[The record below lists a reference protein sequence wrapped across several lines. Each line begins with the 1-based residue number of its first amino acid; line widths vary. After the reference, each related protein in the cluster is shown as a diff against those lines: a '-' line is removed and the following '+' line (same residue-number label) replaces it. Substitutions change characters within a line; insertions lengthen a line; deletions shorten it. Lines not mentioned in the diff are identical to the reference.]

1 MQFKMSKGELMK
13 LIRDL
18 PDDTEIY
25 VAEQEADIYTGESHD
40 IRGIVIDITN
50 CCKAAVY
57 LKI

>member
-1 MQFKMSKGELMK
+1 MSKGELMK

-40 IRGIVIDITN
+40 IRGIVIDITD